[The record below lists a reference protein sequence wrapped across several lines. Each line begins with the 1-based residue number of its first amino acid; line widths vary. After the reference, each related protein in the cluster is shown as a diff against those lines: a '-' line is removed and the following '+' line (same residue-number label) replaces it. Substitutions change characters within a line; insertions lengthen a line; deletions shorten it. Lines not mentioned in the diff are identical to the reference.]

1 MEFDVQI
8 RIAFPSA
15 DSLPYSVPL
24 KLVVHCATVTLSDVP
39 KEERENIKES
49 ERKGGKRNKEGK

>member
-24 KLVVHCATVTLSDVP
+24 KPVVHCATVTLSDVP

-49 ERKGGKRNKEGK
+49 ERKRGEKE